1 MRNNNLENT
10 TKKINLVIFASGNG
24 TNAEALMERFK
35 RHKLIQVAGIVTNNP
50 EAGVI
55 RKAKGFGKPTVLLTP
70 EEVKDG
76 EAIYQKIQHLEPDYL
91 VLAGYLKLVP
101 SALIEK
107 FPKRIFNIHPSLLPK
122 YGGKGM
128 YGHYIHEAVKAN
140 KEKESGITIHYVS
153 ENYDEGEIIFQ
164 KVKRLDQSWNAEII
178 GREILL
184 LEHEW
189 YGKIIEKTIMSH
201 ITQQNS

>member
-1 MRNNNLENT
+1 MSNNNLENN

-24 TNAEALMERFK
+24 TNAEALMERFRK
-35 RHKLIQVAGIVTNNP
+35 HKLIQVAGIVTNNP
-50 EAGVI
+50 NAGVI
-55 RKAKGFGKPTVLLTP
+55 RKAKGFGKPTVILT
-70 EEVKDG
+70 EEQVQDG
-76 EAIYQKIQHLEPDYL
+76 EKIYEQIQPFEPDYL
-91 VLAGYLKLVP
+91 VLAGYLKLIPP
-101 SALIEK
+101 SLIEK
-107 FPKRIFNIHPSLLPK
+107 FPKHIFNIHPSLLPK

-128 YGHYIHEAVKAN
+128 YGEHIHQAVKQN

-164 KVKRLDQSWNAEII
+164 KVKRLDQTWSAEII

-201 ITQQNS
+201 ITQNS

>member
-1 MRNNNLENT
+1 MSKNNIENGT
-10 TKKINLVIFASGNG
+10 QKINLVIFASGNG

-35 RHKLIQVAGIVTNNP
+35 RHKLIQVSGVVTNNP

-55 RKAKGFGKPTVLLTP
+55 RKAKAYGKKTIILTP
-70 EEVKDG
+70 EQVTDG
-76 EAIYQKIQHLEPDYL
+76 NAIYQLIQEFNPDYL
-91 VLAGYLKLVP
+91 VLAGYLKLIP
-101 SALIEK
+101 AELIQK

-128 YGHYIHEAVKAN
+128 YGYRVHEAVKAN
-140 KEKESGITIHYVS
+140 KEKESGITIHYVN

-164 KVKRLDQSWNAEII
+164 KVKRLDQTWSAEII

-201 ITQQNS
+201 ITQNAQ

>member
-1 MRNNNLENT
+1 MSNNNPENT
-10 TKKINLVIFASGNG
+10 TKKINLAIFASGNG
-24 TNAEALMERFK
+24 SNAEALMERFK
-35 RHKLIQVAGIVTNNP
+35 RHKLIQVTGIVTNNP

-55 RKAKGFGKPTVLLTP
+55 KKAKGFGKPTIILNP
-70 EEVKDG
+70 EKINDG
-76 EAIYQKIQHLEPDYL
+76 EVIYEQIKHLEPDYL
-91 VLAGYLKLVP
+91 VLAGYLKLIP

-122 YGGKGM
+122 YGGQGM
-128 YGHYIHEAVKAN
+128 YGYRIHEAVKAN

-153 ENYDEGEIIFQ
+153 KNYDEGEIIFQ
-164 KVKRLDQSWNAEII
+164 KVKRLDQTWSAEII

-189 YGKIIEKTIMSH
+189 YGKIIEKTIMSR
-201 ITQQNS
+201 ITQNS

>member
-1 MRNNNLENT
+1 MSNNNPENT

-24 TNAEALMERFK
+24 TNAEAIMERFK
-35 RHKLIQVAGIVTNNP
+35 RHKLIQVAGVVTNNP

-55 RKAKGFGKPTVLLTP
+55 KKAKGFGKHTVVLTP
-70 EEVKDG
+70 EQTKDG
-76 EAIYQKIQHLEPDYL
+76 EVMYEQIKHFEPDYL
-91 VLAGYLKLVP
+91 VLAGYLKLIP
-101 SALIEK
+101 LNLIQK
-107 FPKRIFNIHPSLLPK
+107 FPKRVFNIHPSLLPK

-128 YGHYIHEAVKAN
+128 YGQYIHEAVKAN

-153 ENYDEGEIIFQ
+153 ENYDEGEVIFQ
-164 KVKRLDQSWNAEII
+164 KVKRLDQTWSAEII

-201 ITQQNS
+201 ISQNS

>member
-1 MRNNNLENT
+1 MSKNNLENT
-10 TKKINLVIFASGNG
+10 TRKINLVIFASGNG
-24 TNAEALMERFK
+24 TNAEAIMERFRK
-35 RHKLIQVAGIVTNNP
+35 HKLIQVSGLVTNNP

-55 RKAKGFGKPTVLLTP
+55 RKAKGFGKPSVILTP
-70 EEVKDG
+70 EQTQDG
-76 EAIYQKIQHLEPDYL
+76 ELLYAQIKHFEPDYL
-91 VLAGYLKLVP
+91 VLAGYLKLIP
-101 SALIEK
+101 ANLIEK

-128 YGHYIHEAVKAN
+128 YGHRVHEAVKAN
-140 KEKESGITIHYVS
+140 REKESGITIHYVS

-164 KVKRLDQSWNAEII
+164 KVKRLDQTWSAEII

-189 YGKIIEKTIMSH
+189 YGKIIEKTIMNH
-201 ITQQNS
+201 ITQNS

>member
-1 MRNNNLENT
+1 MSNNNSENT

-24 TNAEALMERFK
+24 TNAEAIMERFK

-55 RKAKGFGKPTVLLTP
+55 RKAKGFGKPALVLDADQ
-70 EEVKDG
+70 VNQG
-76 EAIYQKIQHLEPDYL
+76 EAIYEQIKHFEPDYL
-91 VLAGYLKLVP
+91 VLAGYLKLIP
-101 SALIEK
+101 ATLIQK
-107 FPKRIFNIHPSLLPK
+107 FPRRIFNIHPSLLPK

-128 YGHYIHEAVKAN
+128 YGQYVHEAVKAS

-153 ENYDEGEIIFQ
+153 ENYDEGEVIFQ
-164 KVKRLDQSWNAEII
+164 KVKRLDQTWSAEII

-201 ITQQNS
+201 ITQNS

>member
-1 MRNNNLENT
+1 MSNNNSENT

-24 TNAEALMERFK
+24 TNAEAIMERFK
-35 RHKLIQVAGIVTNNP
+35 RHKLIQVSGIVTNNP

-55 RKAKGFGKPTVLLTP
+55 RKAKGFGKSTVVLTP
-70 EEVKDG
+70 EQVKDG
-76 EAIYQKIQHLEPDYL
+76 EAIYEQIKHFEPDYL
-91 VLAGYLKLVP
+91 VLAGYLKLIP
-101 SALIEK
+101 TSLIEK

-128 YGHYIHEAVKAN
+128 YGHYIHQAVKAN

-153 ENYDEGEIIFQ
+153 ENYDEGEVIFQ
-164 KVKRLDQSWNAEII
+164 KVKRLDQTWSAEII

-201 ITQQNS
+201 ITQNS